1 MTIDE
6 TRQMAIEFER
16 RINAVDPSTESVNKL
31 DTDTIYAFLNQ
42 SQQQYIQQAYV
53 SLDQAQGDSR
63 ISRRLNDAM
72 KTLITHKILT
82 SKSSDSEKT
91 TDEIS
96 DCFALPDDY
105 YMYIRSNSAV
115 TGTYKNVK
123 EPFAVSNIFVKQD
136 QIKDIIQSYY
146 NDKGIMRNPLVT
158 LTSLYDKDGTYL
170 QVIHDTYTNIVYIEL
185 MYYRMPNTF
194 NVIDGIACELPYEC
208 FNDIVSSA
216 VASYLTYRYTSN
228 KYRELR
234 NPRRESEEQ

>member
-1 MTIDE
+1 M
-6 TRQMAIEFER
+6 
-16 RINAVDPSTESVNKL
+16 
-31 DTDTIYAFLNQ
+31 
-42 SQQQYIQQAYV
+42 
-53 SLDQAQGDSR
+53 SLDQAQDDSR
-63 ISRRLNDAM
+63 MSRRLNDAM

-136 QIKDIIQSYY
+136 QIKDIIQAYY

-158 LTSLYDKDGTYL
+158 LTSLYDKNGTYL

-185 MYYRMPNTF
+185 MYYRMPNRF
-194 NVIDGIACELPYEC
+194 NVIDNIACELPYEC
-208 FNDIVSSA
+208 FDDIVSGA